1 MKICKVKP
9 TRKECRKCCRKYDG
23 IYNIPPCEMCG
34 MKWYEVLD
42 YCVNSRGKGYVVVER
57 DGKAK
62 TVSME
67 NIYDL
72 KKVSR
77 KEYEELKLRI
87 CEE

>member
-1 MKICKVKP
+1 MKICKVRP
-9 TRKECRKCCRKYDG
+9 TRKECRKCNRNYDG

-34 MKWYEVLD
+34 MRYYKVLD
-42 YCVNSRGKGYVVVER
+42 LCVNSHGKGYVVVER
-57 DGKAK
+57 DEKVK

-87 CEE
+87 WKE

>member
-9 TRKECRKCCRKYDG
+9 TRKECRKCNRNYDG
-23 IYNIPPCEMCG
+23 IRNIPPCEMCG
-34 MKWYEVLD
+34 MRWYKVLD

-57 DGKAK
+57 DEKVK

-77 KEYEELKLRI
+77 KEYDEIKLRV
-87 CEE
+87 